1 LHVFYWQNSLNL
13 QCVIVAFTCT
23 YVCFFC
29 AETATKQEGG
39 NDYSAWFKPIT
50 VTLLAMM
57 NADHT
62 GLRNNKRKFS
72 TSARRLLLAVCL
84 LLGVVASGWLM
95 PRAGSGE
102 SPASAG
108 QLSAKGQILSLEKIS
123 RLAKSYKPGEILE
136 VELEKKHGRYV
147 YEVEILDTRSQVWE
161 LKLDART
168 GQLLKMELDD

>member
-1 LHVFYWQNSLNL
+1 LHVFNWQNSLNL
-13 QCVIVAFTCT
+13 QCVIVAFTCSF
-23 YVCFFC
+23 VCFFC
-29 AETATKQEGG
+29 DWHNNEKQGR
-39 NDYSAWFKPIT
+39 NDYSAWFKPIA

-62 GLRNNKRKFS
+62 GLNNDMRKFLS
-72 TSARRLLLAVCL
+72 NAHRLLLAGGL
-84 LLGVVASGWLM
+84 LLSVAASGWLM
-95 PRAGSGE
+95 SSAGSGE

-147 YEVEILDTRSQVWE
+147 YEVEILDKYSQVWE
-161 LKLDART
+161 LKLDAKS

>member
-1 LHVFYWQNSLNL
+1 M
-13 QCVIVAFTCT
+13 I
-23 YVCFFC
+23 
-29 AETATKQEGG
+29 
-39 NDYSAWFKPIT
+39 
-50 VTLLAMM
+50 

-62 GLRNNKRKFS
+62 DLNNDMRKFLS
-72 TSARRLLLAVCL
+72 SARRLLLVGGL
-84 LLGVVASGWLM
+84 LLSVAASGWLM
-95 PRAGSGE
+95 SSAGSGE

-161 LKLDART
+161 LKLDAKS